1 MGRGVVAS
9 YGSRLVGRD
18 FTHVDPLPS
27 QTGIV
32 VPEEYKAFYAKLSKE
47 YKYFSFSI
55 AEDPADK
62 KKFLC
67 VDSPPCVLRIAH
79 HTTTLF
85 LVTRSFKL
93 HTTYTEN
100 LDSKTGDA
108 AMNKA
113 AFDALIKELPAGE
126 PRFLCFYY
134 SLKNAEGRVCDK
146 NLVIKWCVCCGRW
159 PWPPVCCLHPRRSGN
174 VTGAP
179 RLPPGDPSS
188 LRAAPSRRSRV
199 PLETPRRSLG
209 QTRTTTRMPTLKS
222 PSPSESLSKHGCMSG
237 GETRGSGALR
247 CRA

>member
-1 MGRGVVAS
+1 MGRGVLAS
-9 YGSRLVGRD
+9 CPTSASRD
-18 FTHVDPLPS
+18 FTHVAPLPS

-67 VDSPPCVLRIAH
+67 VDSLPCVLRIAH

-85 LVTRSFKL
+85 LATRSFKL

-146 NLVIKWCVCCGRW
+146 NLVIKWCVLRGDAGHRLLCVACTLAAPATSQVPRGFRQGAQVRCGRLLRDDQG
-159 PWPPVCCLHPRRSGN
+159 CLWK
-174 VTGAP
+174 
-179 RLPPGDPSS
+179 L
-188 LRAAPSRRSRV
+188 
-199 PLETPRRSLG
+199 
-209 QTRTTTRMPTLKS
+209 Q
-222 PSPSESLSKHGCMSG
+222 
-237 GETRGSGALR
+237 GALLGR
-247 CRA
+247 LGRLQGCLR